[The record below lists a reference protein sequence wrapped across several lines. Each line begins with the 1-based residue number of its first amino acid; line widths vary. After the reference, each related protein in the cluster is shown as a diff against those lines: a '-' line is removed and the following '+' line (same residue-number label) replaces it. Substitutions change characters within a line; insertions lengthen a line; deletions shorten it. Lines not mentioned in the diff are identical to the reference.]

1 MATKSGDTNTPIQSE
16 ELAKRYQEEMDH
28 ALKRYNKA
36 ISLMT
41 NPPEIKTGQTPR
53 EVIWTRNKA
62 KVYHYLPTQQPKN
75 HYPVPIFFIYALINR
90 PYVVDLRPGAS
101 LMEFLVNQGYDVYLI
116 DWGDPGLED
125 KDLTL
130 DDYIMDYLPRAAKHV
145 LRHSGAKELTIYGYC
160 IGAALTAMFA
170 AMFTPEIPFRNMVV
184 MAAPIDFSE
193 KGLFNEWLDPKI
205 FNVNQIIEAYG
216 NMPSSMIDF
225 GSRLLKPIP
234 NFVSTYTG
242 AFDRLWD
249 DRAIESWLS
258 MQKWVNDG
266 TDFPGAAFKQWVTE
280 FYQQNKLSKG
290 EFKLRGKPCLL
301 SNIKANLFNIIAAQ
315 DHISLPSQ
323 SKVLMDLVSSTD
335 KEEIILPAGHV
346 GLVVGRS
353 ASKGLWPA
361 LDKWLAPRSV

>member
-1 MATKSGDTNTPIQSE
+1 MATKSGETTPIPSSE

-53 EVIWTRNKA
+53 ELIWTRNKA
-62 KVYHYLPTQQPKN
+62 KLYHYFPTQTPKQ
-75 HYPVPIFFIYALINR
+75 HFAVPIFFIYALINR

-101 LMEFLVNQGYDVYLI
+101 LIEFLANEGHEVYLL
-116 DWGDPGLED
+116 DWGDPGPED
-125 KDLTL
+125 AGNDLDT
-130 DDYIMDYLPRAAKHV
+130 YVMDYLPRAAKHV
-145 LRHSGAKELTIYGYC
+145 LRHSGAKELTVYGYC
-160 IGAALTAMFA
+160 IGAALTAMFVS
-170 AMFTPEIPFRNMVV
+170 MFTPEIPFRNMIL

-193 KGLFNEWLDPKI
+193 QGLFNIWLDPKN
-205 FNVNQIIEAYG
+205 FNVNQLLEAYG
-216 NMPSSMIDF
+216 NMPNFMIDF
-225 GSRLLKPIP
+225 GSRLLKPVP

-266 TDFPGAAFKQWVTE
+266 VDFPGAAFKQWVTE
-280 FYQQNKLSKG
+280 FYQQNKLSQGK
-290 EFKLRGKPCLL
+290 FKLRGKPCLL
-301 SNIKANLFNIIAAQ
+301 SNIKANVFNIIADQ

-323 SKVLMDLVSSTD
+323 SKVIMDLVSSTD
-335 KEEIILPAGHV
+335 KEQIILHAGHV

-361 LDKWLAPRSV
+361 LERWLEPRSN